1 LHEYSTTKQIVEF
14 VLNEAGKHGAKK
26 VLEVKLVIGK
36 LTVLGI
42 EQVKFYYEL
51 LTKETIMEN
60 SKLTIEEEEPIVE
73 CENCGYKGGIQ
84 FEDENLY
91 HFLIPT
97 LSCPVCGKPVKIVKG
112 KEILI
117 KSIKVS
123 V

>member
-1 LHEYSTTKQIVEF
+1 MHEYSTTKQIVEF

-26 VLEVKLVIGK
+26 DLEVKLVIGK

-73 CENCGYKGGIQ
+73 CENCGYKGSTK